1 MGAGQSIPLDT
12 ATEELKERV
21 GLFSLRGTQKQFLEG
36 LSVFL
41 KLVLSQNTL
50 YDLEPLLTDPEKCH
64 ELFVVLS
71 SVLKKEFRVLR
82 LPDATTRG
90 ATHKVPW
97 MTKKQY
103 EQLETEPLRKGV
115 CNDIAWFVLRYTT
128 LIVALTASVK
138 INQEMPALL
147 ERAALVAGTVTKNK
161 AFKDPVM
168 TPQLQTTISF
178 TPAISQETLNG
189 LMMGTLRH
197 VKLAGVDTPDMRPLY
212 SFDGQDR
219 IILNA
224 QHGFIYAPQRSSTA
238 VLSIELTPVQIQ
250 GQLPAQ
256 RPMIAQYAQAP
267 VQMQRSDA
275 TQFAPIAV
283 PQAYQPPAVP
293 QAAAVVP
300 QAAAVPVARPQFIR
314 NNASTNGFTIG
325 RQTATTKN
333 EASVLGGQRK
343 TRRGRK
349 MRRVTRKSQRGGEG
363 DQWYMVRLRNL
374 VNCASAPCP
383 EMDVFYLNNKG
394 STVNKESFG
403 QIGTGAFVDS
413 KPFADRVE
421 KIFSNDS
428 VPKVATE
435 TPTETGASTTE
446 GFLPL
451 NKIDAS
457 TYKNLMAVQ
466 KALETKAEGTS
477 PAQYR
482 AFLLAT
488 RLEKQAAGQ
497 PDVLHNLFCA
507 DSWATRRTTDMASY
521 ALLNALYSDRQDGGK
536 ESATADELRKTIG
549 DFTGAKVLQD
559 YVSAGSFVETF
570 ENTKFP
576 GIPAELD
583 PYCKQVRSDPA
594 FRNSGNR
601 GVVGLDDKEILLGAH
616 KALRDLYDK
625 HLQDVID
632 ILKKIVMPKKT
643 GYGQAPELL
652 LAPEFESDERGALVL
667 LEDYIKDARQKL
679 AAHYIA
685 VEKVYYGALQNL
697 RERAQGR
704 YVSPT
709 GPKV

>member
-1 MGAGQSIPLDT
+1 
-12 ATEELKERV
+12 
-21 GLFSLRGTQKQFLEG
+21 
-36 LSVFL
+36 
-41 KLVLSQNTL
+41 
-50 YDLEPLLTDPEKCH
+50 
-64 ELFVVLS
+64 
-71 SVLKKEFRVLR
+71 
-82 LPDATTRG
+82 
-90 ATHKVPW
+90 
-97 MTKKQY
+97 
-103 EQLETEPLRKGV
+103 
-115 CNDIAWFVLRYTT
+115 
-128 LIVALTASVK
+128 
-138 INQEMPALL
+138 
-147 ERAALVAGTVTKNK
+147 
-161 AFKDPVM
+161 
-168 TPQLQTTISF
+168 
-178 TPAISQETLNG
+178 
-189 LMMGTLRH
+189 
-197 VKLAGVDTPDMRPLY
+197 
-212 SFDGQDR
+212 
-219 IILNA
+219 
-224 QHGFIYAPQRSSTA
+224 
-238 VLSIELTPVQIQ
+238 
-250 GQLPAQ
+250 
-256 RPMIAQYAQAP
+256 
-267 VQMQRSDA
+267 MQRSDP
-275 TQFAPIAV
+275 TQFTAPQAPAAPQTYQAPAAPQAYQAPAV
-283 PQAYQPPAVP
+283 PQAYQAPAAPQVYQAPKPPAVVPQPPAVVP
-293 QAAAVVP
+293 QAPAVVP
-300 QAAAVPVARPQFIR
+300 QAAAAPVARPQFIR

-325 RQTATTKN
+325 RQTTTTRN

-349 MRRVTRKSQRGGEG
+349 LRRATRKSQRGGEG

-403 QIGTGAFVDS
+403 MIGTGAFVDS
-413 KPFADRVE
+413 KPFADRIE

-435 TPTETGASTTE
+435 TPTETGSSTTE

-488 RLEKQAAGQ
+488 RLEKQATGQ
-497 PDVLHNLFCA
+497 PDILHNLFCA

-521 ALLNALYSDRQDGGK
+521 ALLNTLYSDRQDGGK

-559 YVSAGSFVETF
+559 YVSAGSFVESF

-632 ILKKIVMPKKT
+632 ILKKIVIPKKT
-643 GYGQAPELL
+643 SYGQAPELL

-667 LEDYIKDARQKL
+667 LEEYIKDARQKL
-679 AAHYIA
+679 AAHYLA